1 VEQPAERVRRLDA
14 RSLRGLAH
22 PLRVHIL
29 GLLRLDGPS
38 TATRLARRLGQDSG
52 NVSWHLRQLAEHGF
66 IAEDSARGTRRERWW
81 HALHDTSQLDVAEL
95 PAAPETD
102 ELVAAYRRHVLA
114 QYFDRALAF
123 TSADWN
129 AGWSHAAEFS
139 DWRLELTAARLSALT
154 AELAA
159 VVERHRGPPQP
170 GEPAEPGT
178 ATVHI
183 QLQAF
188 PRRDEPAQATGQ
200 TGE

>member
-14 RSLRGLAH
+14 HSLRGLAH
-22 PLRVHIL
+22 PLRVRIL

-52 NVSWHLRQLAEHGF
+52 NISWHLRQLAEHGF
-66 IAEDSARGTRRERWW
+66 IAEDAARGTRRERWW

-123 TSADWN
+123 TSS
-129 AGWSHAAEFS
+129 GWGAEWSQAVDFS
-139 DWRLELTAARLSALT
+139 NWRLELTPAQLSALT

-159 VVERHRGPPQP
+159 VVERHRGPPRP
-170 GEPAEPGT
+170 GERAEPGT
-178 ATVHI
+178 ATVHV

-188 PRRDEPAQATGQ
+188 PRHDEPARATGR